1 MQEKTQSSQI
11 KGELQLIVL
20 NEAVEF
26 ITEKFDQYVAD
37 RKEKRENY
45 RQFAGESFKNVEWIT
60 STEEFTRSRW
70 QQQYSRQNCI
80 LIHGIS
86 EQKGEDTDEQV
97 LKIFKWGKLLKN
109 PILIERRE
117 LGI

>member
-11 KGELQLIVL
+11 KGELQFIVL
-20 NEAVEF
+20 HEAVEF

-60 STEEFTRSRW
+60 STEEFTRSTW

-97 LKIFKWGKLLKN
+97 LKIFKWGKQLKN
-109 PILIERRE
+109 PILIERRK